1 LLLVFNSV
9 IARSQRGGHSRDLTV
24 RRDDSWSVVPYFFT
38 SGQRDSSS
46 DWNASSPGIVASSL

>member
-1 LLLVFNSV
+1 MGCRFDGV
-9 IARSQRGGHSRDLTV
+9 IARSQRAHWRDLIA
-24 RRDDSWSVVPYFFT
+24 RNDDSWSVVPYFFT